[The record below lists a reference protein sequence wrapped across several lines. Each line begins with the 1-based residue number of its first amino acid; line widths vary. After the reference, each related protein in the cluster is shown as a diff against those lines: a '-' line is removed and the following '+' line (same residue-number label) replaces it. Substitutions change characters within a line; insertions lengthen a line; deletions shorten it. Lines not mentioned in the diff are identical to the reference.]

1 MYSTKS
7 IHKNINPNYPQD
19 YNTVDPYSSNH
30 DELPERWKSK
40 QFVTQR
46 HPKNAHN
53 GLFSKLE
60 YDSAPYTE
68 FEDSFK
74 NTQPLETRK
83 LGFGSK
89 DAFKCSEFTNTKAM
103 ERYRDFIRH
112 ESKLMDRYRDKTKEK
127 ELLERYG
134 QVSIRETPRD
144 KQGLKL
150 KEPKF
155 LYDIGR
161 THVTPYDPNSSRASF
176 YKIPKNA
183 PVDPSWKGVDPIRR
197 LGPHRPVSL
206 TYGEMAWSHKYEAPK
221 HGMSNCVDKFFDRG
235 HLECKG
241 F

>member
-19 YNTVDPYSSNH
+19 YNTVDPYTSNR
-30 DELPERWKSK
+30 DELPERWKLK

-46 HPKNAHN
+46 HPKNAYN

-68 FEDSFK
+68 FEESFK

-134 QVSIRETPRD
+134 QVSMRETPRD
-144 KQGLKL
+144 KQGVKL

-206 TYGEMAWSHKYEAPK
+206 TYGEMAWGHKYEAPK
-221 HGMSNCVDKFFDRG
+221 HAMSSCVDKFFDRG